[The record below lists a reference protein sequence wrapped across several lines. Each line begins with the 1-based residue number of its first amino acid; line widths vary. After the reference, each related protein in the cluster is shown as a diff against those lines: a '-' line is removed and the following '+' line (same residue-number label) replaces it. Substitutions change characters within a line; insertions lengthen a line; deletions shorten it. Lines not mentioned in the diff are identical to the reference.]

1 MKYKIR
7 LLIFYVFSLFCF
19 VNCQTKYNIINANPS
34 EINLYPSP
42 ISQSSCSF
50 KIILLVVNV
59 LDQTGPPPSITINID
74 ENNQI
79 ESKPI
84 NQNETSAL
92 YFEIFSRMDGS
103 YPINVTI
110 PNDSNSLLINFTCD
124 YADVSKLSVSFI
136 DELSFNEVSL
146 FSTVFKIN
154 GLLRPLSFENSDP
167 SFSIVQLPNTDL
179 YRIQFSHSF
188 IILQTTSNWLV
199 ETPFMNGQTFSFYVT
214 YKNGI
219 SPTINLEEIID
230 LTFYPDQSAVVTMP
244 VAYSQIIKFK
254 LITNLTTTTNQPYF
268 NLYNN
273 GFNLAVRPILGSL
286 GNITY
291 ISSCYYSSSTKQHSL
306 YHQNGQPSF
315 IGDIQFDTTQSYD
328 TGSTVQVRVEPVIM
342 DNNKTITFYTG
353 NLLNRLKYDFKP
365 ITYSSNSDYDTFS
378 DGFPFGFINGNNL
391 NYNLTYSIKTFKDL
405 YPSID
410 IHVSTLSGSSS
421 RSIIPFNQLAFNQ
434 SELPNV
440 VDIQSIYLGEFK
452 FLIQFK
458 IKVNGLYPIN
468 TIKINI
474 NEPSSQEIQTLVL
487 KPINIISGSLFDG
500 IWETIHDGV
509 KYGKGNLNNPL
520 QIFSFSGMSKILN
533 IQDPFSIESPTK
545 TFELPF
551 IKLNNNQNNILKDL
565 VNVTFLYDTI
575 DVTNQVGS
583 NILYFNFTNS
593 DNYKNLPIAFSLID
607 AKTLSDN
614 NFDLSLNSDNDKLS
628 DNWVFAEWVNNRF
641 QVKFKIPSNTMPG
654 IINYFLVFTKEI
666 KVFSSSLPQS
676 SQLNI
681 VSNNI
686 DIYGPIFSKIIK
698 NPPNL
703 ESDSL
708 GWLITIEDSING
720 FRDGYITVR
729 GVVDSSLY
737 NFTIDPTKSISGD
750 KWSGD
755 YEIYIKENQ
764 VRCVPQ
770 SYEIVEVVL
779 FDTFNNKASYIKF
792 TENNLENTKFN
803 PFINYLN
810 DITIVTV
817 SPPSLICN
825 SAVDYTAPIITSF
838 TSSVESLDVGS
849 LNGRSVTF
857 EFECQDNESGIRLN
871 QFPIIYLTT
880 LNLEI
885 HKCIS
890 TNSTPFQTNTKFT
903 CTTTVSLGFGFPSEI
918 IISVYGLINNGGYYG
933 GYSTLSLKELG
944 FDYYIK
950 TITQFTED
958 QPIIQSTNTIT
969 NQGGKLMIYGR
980 KLNCDGSGSVNVLLK
995 YLDDGLDNFISF
1007 TPKTIYDSFILIEN
1021 IRPTNQSFIIKISNS
1036 LIESNEFKVTPILFY
1051 FNIPIEPTNSPTETP
1066 TPTTTTTPT
1075 PTPTTS
1081 LLPTVSPIPTN
1092 PPQKC
1097 QGNPECGGPNQG
1109 TCKDGGCVCFSP
1121 FIGLTC
1127 TSQVIVVP
1135 PPTINTTDPSTEVT
1149 IPPPN
1154 NENIIFKSLISLVS
1168 LRELDFNG
1176 KEIQVFNFEKWIY
1189 TPLGNN
1195 KYLYET
1201 SISNEITTNI
1211 ITTIEWFNS
1220 SEIIEFANQKLEMN
1234 PSSVKYTIEIS
1245 KYSFKSSLNT
1255 LQLVMSA
1262 KLTSNTQDDDIC
1274 SSKQFGNTTNGDDSN
1289 FLKIQVDNYSVYGRF
1304 IKRAIIDEKV
1314 QSIENLQLDQS
1325 MNPISKSYSTQS
1337 FIGITIPQYLNSLII
1352 DPDFSILVDQ
1362 KAAST
1367 NSENSICSNNN
1378 NSSSLSGGQIAGIV
1392 IGSVAFLAVLITYA
1406 LNWEEKLTISDSD
1419 SSDSDPDTPI
1429 QGLIPEN

>member
-1 MKYKIR
+1 MKYKIS
-7 LLIFYVFSLFCF
+7 LLIFYIISLFYF
-19 VNCQTKYNIINANPS
+19 VNCQTKYNIVNENPS

-42 ISQSSCSF
+42 ISQSSCDF

-59 LDQTGPPPSITINID
+59 FDETGPPPNIAIIID

-79 ESKPI
+79 DSKPI
-84 NQNETSAL
+84 YENETSAL

-110 PNDSNSLLINFTCD
+110 PNDPNFLLINFTCD
-124 YADVSKLSVSFI
+124 YVDVSKLSVSFI
-136 DELSFNEVSL
+136 DELSYNEVSL

-154 GLLRPLSFENSDP
+154 GLLRPISFENSGP
-167 SFSIVQLPNTDL
+167 SFSIIQLPNTDS

-188 IILQTTSNWLV
+188 IMLQTTPNWLV
-199 ETPFMNGQTFSFYVT
+199 ETPFVNGQTFSFYVT

-219 SPTINLEEIID
+219 SPTINKEEIID
-230 LTFYPDQSAVVTMP
+230 LTFYPAQSAVVTMP

-254 LITNLTTTTNQPYF
+254 LTTNITTTTTNQPYL

-286 GNITY
+286 GNIIY
-291 ISSCYYSSSTKQHSL
+291 ISSCYYSSSIKQHSL
-306 YHQNGQPSF
+306 YHQNGQSSF
-315 IGDIQFDTTQSYD
+315 IGDIKFDTTQSYD
-328 TGSTVQVRVEPVIM
+328 MGSVIEAGFEPIMM
-342 DNNKTITFYTG
+342 DNNNTVTIYTVRI
-353 NLLNRLKYDFKP
+353 LNRLKYDFKS
-365 ITYSSNSDYDTFS
+365 ITYSSNPDYDTLS
-378 DGFPFGFINGNNL
+378 EGFPFGFINGNNL
-391 NYNLTYSIKTFKDL
+391 NYNITYSVKVFTEL
-405 YPSID
+405 YPMIYVGFRT
-410 IHVSTLSGSSS
+410 ITGISSS
-421 RSIIPFNQLAFNQ
+421 NINPFTKIAFNQ
-434 SELPNV
+434 KGIPNLIDV
-440 VDIQSIYLGEFK
+440 QSIYLGEFK
-452 FLIQFK
+452 YLIQFK
-458 IKVNGLYPIN
+458 IKIDVLYPIN
-468 TIKINI
+468 TIKINL
-474 NEPSSQEIQTLVL
+474 NDPNQEVQTLVL
-487 KPINIISGSLFDG
+487 KTINKISGTLFNG
-500 IWETIHDGV
+500 VWETIYDGV

-533 IQDPFSIESPTK
+533 INDPFSIESPTK
-545 TFELPF
+545 TFQLPF
-551 IKLNNNQNNILKDL
+551 IKLNNNQRNILKDL
-565 VNVTFLYDTI
+565 INVKFLYDTI
-575 DVTNQVGS
+575 DVTNQTGS

-607 AKTLSDN
+607 AKTLNDN
-614 NFDLSLNSDNDKLS
+614 NFDSSFNLNNDKLA

-641 QVKFKIPSNTMPG
+641 QVKFEIPPNIMPG
-654 IINYFLVFTKEI
+654 IINYFLVFTKDI

-681 VSNNI
+681 ISNNI

-708 GWLITIEDSING
+708 GWLITIEDSVNG

-729 GVVDSSLY
+729 GVLDSSLY

-755 YEIYIKENQ
+755 YGIYIKENQ

-770 SYEIVEVVL
+770 SYEIIEVVL

-803 PFINYLN
+803 PFINYIN
-810 DITIVTV
+810 DISIVTV
-817 SPPSLICN
+817 SPPNAICN
-825 SAVDYTAPIITSF
+825 GAIDDTPPLLTSF
-838 TSSVESLDVGS
+838 TSSVYGLDVGS
-849 LNGRSVTF
+849 LNSRTITF

-871 QFPIIYLTT
+871 QFPIIYLSTM
-880 LNLEI
+880 NLEI

-890 TNSTPFQTNTKFT
+890 TNSTPFQQNTKFT
-903 CTTTVSLGFGFPSEI
+903 CTTTLPLGFGYPTDI
-918 IISVYGLINNGGYYG
+918 IISVYGFINNGGHYG
-933 GYSTLSLKELG
+933 GYSALSIKDLG
-944 FDYYIK
+944 FNHFLTTFYPY
-950 TITQFTED
+950 TEN

-969 NQGGKLMIYGR
+969 NSGGNLMIYGR
-980 KLNCDGSGSVNVLLK
+980 KLNCGGLNSVNVLLK

-1021 IRPTNQSFIIKISNS
+1021 IRPTNQSFIIKISDS
-1036 LIESNEFKVTPILFY
+1036 SFESNEFKVTPILFY
-1051 FNIPIEPTNSPTETP
+1051 FNIPIEPTETPTETP
-1066 TPTTTTTPT
+1066 TPTPTETPT
-1075 PTPTTS
+1075 PTPTNS

-1109 TCKDGGCVCFSP
+1109 TCKDGGCICFSP
-1121 FIGLTC
+1121 FIGLAC
-1127 TSQVIVVP
+1127 TSQIIIVP
-1135 PPTINTTDPSTEVT
+1135 PPTINNTDPSTEIT
-1149 IPPPN
+1149 IPSTDS
-1154 NENIIFKSLISLVS
+1154 ENMIFKSLISLVS

-1176 KEIQVFNFEKWIY
+1176 NQIKIFNFEKWIY

-1201 SISNEITTNI
+1201 SISNLITTTNI
-1211 ITTIEWFNS
+1211 TTTIEWFNK

-1262 KLTSNTQDDDIC
+1262 KLTSDANDDIC

-1314 QSIENLQLDQS
+1314 QQIENLQLDQS
-1325 MNPISKSYSTQS
+1325 MIPISKSYSTQS
-1337 FIGITIPQYLNSLII
+1337 FIGITIPQYSNSII
-1352 DPDFSILVDQ
+1352 MDPDFSILVDQ
-1362 KAAST
+1362 KAASS

-1378 NSSSLSGGQIAGIV
+1378 SSLSGGQIAGIV
-1392 IGSVAFLAVLITYA
+1392 IGGIAFLAVIITCIIYYFHKKKESLA
-1406 LNWEEKLTISDSD
+1406 LKKAFNMK
-1419 SSDSDPDTPI
+1419 
-1429 QGLIPEN
+1429 NN